1 MSQASGGR
9 RGIPRRRRRDELSA
23 RLGKLD
29 SESCPARAALG
40 TRRPQRASTR
50 KADSESRT
58 RKAGLGKLDSDSRTR
73 KAGLEKL
80 APGLDTNSDSCR
92 GGAHGLAIGVLEAC
106 IVMSA
111 SFHCPDG
118 HTASP
123 SYPPSPL
130 IALSPNPPPLLMHP
144 RIRGSANPRT
154 AGGRI
159 RESAATVN
167 VRPQGALG
175 PRIRASATGLSES
188 DCRGNRPFRI
198 RLPGPRWARAALP
211 PQRGALRRTMKRE
224 RERLFRVPQRLFRVP
239 QRRALRVP
247 TAAALPPHARDGRL
261 RAPRSREAVA

>member
-106 IVMSA
+106 LVMSA
-111 SFHCPDG
+111 SFIVLTGTRPRR
-118 HTASP
+118 HTRPAPSSP
-123 SYPPSPL
+123 S
-130 IALSPNPPPLLMHP
+130 P
-144 RIRGSANPRT
+144 RIRRHCSCIRESADPRIIRESANPLLT
-154 AGGRI
+154 NPRI
-159 RESAATVN
+159 RESTLN
-167 VRPQGALG
+167 
-175 PRIRASATGLSES
+175 
-188 DCRGNRPFRI
+188 
-198 RLPGPRWARAALP
+198 
-211 PQRGALRRTMKRE
+211 
-224 RERLFRVPQRLFRVP
+224 
-239 QRRALRVP
+239 
-247 TAAALPPHARDGRL
+247 
-261 RAPRSREAVA
+261 